1 MIYLDNAAT
10 TVMSKRALE
19 VYGYY
24 ATSSFFNPSATYI
37 SAVEMSQKLAEARES
52 LKKMLEA
59 KKGDIIFTG
68 GATES
73 NNLAIRGSLREGKWD
88 YVFSAGEHASIH
100 NLAIELQREGKI
112 VSLVDLSKSGEI
124 DYDMLKKCLTPKT
137 RLVSCMLVNNVTGA
151 INDIARIAK
160 IVRKVCPNAL
170 IHVDAVQAFRKIE
183 FSVDKLDIDLL
194 SISAH
199 KFHGPKGVGALYV
212 RNKAALKNLVYG
224 GGQEFGIR
232 SGTENV
238 AGIMAMITAAE
249 EINVKGNYEKVVA
262 LKNAFLSAFDGCDNV
277 QIVGENT
284 SPYICTMLFKGVN
297 GETLVR
303 ALENDVVV
311 GRGSACSSKKSGN
324 HVLESMG
331 YPLQAIKGAIRVS
344 FDASLDEEDVANA
357 AKIIKN
363 TYFDLWEKLK

>member
-10 TVMSKRALE
+10 TRMSQKALE
-19 VYGYY
+19 VYKKY
-24 ATSSFFNPSATYI
+24 ATSCFFNPSATYVG
-37 SAVEMSQKLAEARES
+37 AVEISQKLAEARES
-52 LKKMLEA
+52 LKKMLGA
-59 KKGDIIFTG
+59 KRGEIIFTG

-88 YVFSAGEHASIH
+88 YVFSAGEHASIR
-100 NLAIELQREGKI
+100 NLAIELEREGKSI
-112 VSLVDLSKSGEI
+112 SLVRLTKSGEI
-124 DYDMLKKCLTPKT
+124 DYGELEKCLTPKT

-151 INDIARIAK
+151 VNDIAKISK
-160 IVRKVCPNAL
+160 IVRKKSPNAL
-170 IHVDAVQAFRKIE
+170 IHVDAVQAFRKIQ

-212 RNKAALKNLVYG
+212 KNKAALKNLVYG

-238 AGIMAMITAAE
+238 AGILAMVAAAE
-249 EINVKGNYEKVVA
+249 EIDVNGNYEKVAV
-262 LKNAFLSAFDGCDNV
+262 LKNIFVSEFENCLNV
-277 QIVGENT
+277 KIVGQNA
-284 SPYICTMLFKGVN
+284 SPYICAMLFKGVN

-303 ALENDVVV
+303 ALENEVIV

-331 YPLQAIKGAIRVS
+331 YPLQEIKGAIRVS
-344 FDASLDEEDVANA
+344 FDASLTEDNVKTA

-363 TYFDLWEKLK
+363 TYFELWEKLK

>member
-10 TVMSKRALE
+10 TQMSKKALE
-19 VYGYY
+19 AYNYY
-24 ATSSFFNPSATYI
+24 AASSFFNPSATYI
-37 SAVEMSQKLAEARES
+37 SAVEMSQKLTEARES
-52 LKKMLEA
+52 LKKMLGA

-73 NNLAIRGSLREGKWD
+73 NNLAVRGSLREGKWD
-88 YVFSAGEHASIH
+88 YVFSAGEHASVH
-100 NLAIELQREGKI
+100 NLAIELDREGKNI
-112 VSLVDLSKSGEI
+112 SLVRLTKSGEI
-124 DYDMLKKCLTPKT
+124 DYEQLEKCLTPKT

-151 INDIARIAK
+151 INDIAK
-160 IVRKVCPNAL
+160 ISKIIRKKCPNAL
-170 IHVDAVQAFRKIE
+170 IHVDAVQAFRKLD

-212 RNKAALKNLVYG
+212 KNKAALKNLVYG

-238 AGIMAMITAAE
+238 AGIMAMIAAAE
-249 EINVKGNYEKVVA
+249 EIDVKGNFEKVTA
-262 LKNAFLSAFDGCDNV
+262 LKNAFLHEFENCENV
-277 QIVGENT
+277 QIVGVNT
-284 SPYICTMLFKGVN
+284 CPYICTMLFKGVN

-303 ALENDVVV
+303 ALENEVIV

-331 YPLQAIKGAIRVS
+331 YSIPAIKGAIRVS
-344 FDASLDEEDVANA
+344 FDASLSERDVANA

>member
-10 TVMSKRALE
+10 TCMSKKALE
-19 VYGYY
+19 VYNYY
-24 ATSSFFNPSATYI
+24 ATSSFFNPSATYM
-37 SAVEMSQKLAEARES
+37 SAVEISQKLSQARES
-52 LKKMLEA
+52 LKKMLGA

-88 YVFSAGEHASIH
+88 YVFSAGEHASVN
-100 NLAIELQREGKI
+100 NLAKELEREGKN
-112 VSLVDLSKSGEI
+112 VSFVQLSKSGEL
-124 DYDMLKKCLTPKT
+124 DYVQLEKALTPKT

-151 INDIARIAK
+151 INDIAKVAK
-160 IVRKVCPNAL
+160 IVRKISPNAL
-170 IHVDAVQAFRKIE
+170 IHVDGVQAFRKIN
-183 FSVDKLDIDLL
+183 FSVDKLDVDLL

-212 RNKAALKNLVYG
+212 KNKASLKNLVYG
-224 GGQEFGIR
+224 GGQEFGVR

-238 AGIMAMITAAE
+238 AGIMAMVAAAE
-249 EINVKGNYEKVVA
+249 EINVANNYEKVA
-262 LKNAFLSAFDGCDNV
+262 EMKNLFIREFENCENV
-277 QIVGENT
+277 QIVGENV
-284 SPYICTMLFKGVN
+284 SPYICTALFKGVN

-303 ALENDVVV
+303 ALENDVIV

-331 YPLQAIKGAIRVS
+331 YSLAAIKGAVRVS
-344 FDASLDEEDVANA
+344 FDASLCLEDVIQA
-357 AKIIKN
+357 AQIIKR